1 MEKTLLNVKT
11 DKKLKQ
17 DAQKVAQELGLPL
30 GTIINAYLRELIREK
45 KVVFS
50 SPPIPN
56 QKTQKL
62 LKKIDADIQAGK
74 NSTASFSYN
83 EAIEY
88 LDSLSLII
96 ETEQELP
103 RNFYMLACLSPRYSF
118 GGIFALSS
126 LNKTRNFILIIA
138 FYFNRSRWGKAYFE
152 LLL

>member
-74 NSTASFSYN
+74 SSTASFNYN

-88 LDSLSLII
+88 LDSL
-96 ETEQELP
+96 
-103 RNFYMLACLSPRYSF
+103 
-118 GGIFALSS
+118 
-126 LNKTRNFILIIA
+126 
-138 FYFNRSRWGKAYFE
+138 
-152 LLL
+152 